1 MPEFELWR
9 QDDNGNRFLV
19 STFTNLDDA
28 ELELGTFESKGH
40 KQHYWLTA
48 KEDTESGATDAE
60 RIRLRPALYVG
71 SLDSQGGENLL
82 YEIVANS
89 VDQFLQGLSTKI
101 VVELDGQSFKVT
113 DNGAGLERGDA
124 AIFLTK
130 FHDSATADQHA
141 PHIHMSPRGVGL
153 CAVSAL
159 ATGFSMESFDKNGR
173 WRLDCPR
180 GELQDSESPTIF
192 DGTQVRVDL
201 DPRVFGKHGPNPH
214 RVRRVLFDAVHLFPN
229 LKIQFNEERFH
240 APEGLLAL
248 AEFEALQR
256 ELSAPSG
263 DTWKRFGHQADS
275 DELGLSFA
283 CYGDSRE
290 GKPSVISWVNGRLT
304 PVHGTHVDGAM
315 DALLKQKW
323 KPSTVLIHVWMKEP
337 EYAGPTMDKLRTPK
351 VRDIVSRQLSTQI
364 CDFLASAPSDN

>member
-9 QDDNGNRFLV
+9 QDDNGNRFLI
-19 STFTNLDDA
+19 STFTKLDDA
-28 ELELGTFESKGH
+28 ERELGTVKSKGH
-40 KQHYWLTA
+40 KQHYWLAA
-48 KEDTESGATDAE
+48 KEEAESGTTDAE

-71 SLDSQGGENLL
+71 SLDSRGGEHLL
-82 YEIVANS
+82 YEIIANS
-89 VDQFLQGLSTKI
+89 VDQFLQGLSTEI
-101 VVELDGQSFKVT
+101 VVELNGQSFKVL
-113 DNGAGLERGDA
+113 DNGAGLERREA
-124 AIFLTK
+124 ARFLTR

-141 PHIHMSPRGVGL
+141 PHIHMSPTGVGL
-153 CAVSAL
+153 CAVNAL
-159 ATGFSMESFDKNGR
+159 ASGFSMESFDKSGR
-173 WRLDCPR
+173 WRLDCSR
-180 GELQDSESPTIF
+180 GELQDSKSPTIS
-192 DGTQVRVDL
+192 DGTQVLVDL
-201 DPRVFGKHGPNPH
+201 DPRVFGNHGPNPH

-229 LKIQFNEERFH
+229 LKIQFNEESFY

-290 GKPSVISWVNGRLT
+290 GEPSIISWVNGRLT
-304 PVHGTHVDGAM
+304 PAHGTHVDGAI
-315 DALLKQKW
+315 DVLSKQEW

-337 EYAGPTMDKLRTPK
+337 EYAGPTMDKLRAPK
-351 VRDIVSRQLSTQI
+351 VRDIVSRQLSAPI
-364 CDFLASAPSDN
+364 GDFLAGALS